1 MFIASSVKLC
11 PSSVRSD
18 MNVVSGNPA
27 LYLFNESKTIT
38 SHPVLRA
45 SPPQTKPNALDH
57 SLLDRQ

>member
-38 SHPVLRA
+38 PRSA
-45 SPPQTKPNALDH
+45 SGTSAPIGWI
-57 SLLDRQ
+57 SLARVHGKG